1 MKRTID
7 LSGFIMKD
15 TLKSFF
21 RFYEMQSTEA
31 RIAIIILTTFACV
44 CFLALAVN
52 LWYYG
57 I

>member
-1 MKRTID
+1 MKN
-7 LSGFIMKD
+7 
-15 TLKSFF
+15 FF

-31 RIAIIILTTFACV
+31 KIAIILLTTFAAV

-52 LWYYG
+52 IYRYG